1 MLNKKNIGAENG
13 FTLIECCIAILIIT
27 IGLLG
32 TAAAIT
38 YALEYS
44 TISKNATNAKQV
56 ATSMIE
62 QIESLR
68 NTRRLA
74 FKQISNVGAVD
85 NTDTINNFNG
95 FSTGFKEISNR
106 PGADGVIGTD
116 DDLINAGIDNIFG
129 TADDFIDNSFVR
141 EGYTR
146 EITITEISAV
156 IKKIEV
162 KIRYSSNAGK
172 IGELKGVCYL
182 NNDSRLT
189 QE

>member
-1 MLNKKNIGAENG
+1 MSNKKNIGAENG
-13 FTLIECCIAILIIT
+13 FTLIECSIAILIIT
-27 IGLLG
+27 VGLLG

-38 YALEYS
+38 YALQYS
-44 TISKNATNAKQV
+44 TISKNATNAKQA

-74 FKQISNVGAVD
+74 FKQIANIGDVD
-85 NTDTINNFNG
+85 NIDTVNTFNG

-106 PGADGVIGTD
+106 PGEDGVLGTD
-116 DDLINAGIDNIFG
+116 DDLINAGLDNIFG

-146 EITITEISAV
+146 EITITELSKF

-162 KIRYSSNAGK
+162 KIRYASSAGK
-172 IGELKGVCYL
+172 VGELRGVCYL
-182 NNDSRLT
+182 NNDSRLS
-189 QE
+189 QP